1 MQNGSKNEGIQD
13 DRNFSGGMLDEMFLA
28 GNYGICSFLTNRMQD
43 SFKIHDRMQMKKG
56 KSQVTNV
63 TWSLTQGIKINILT
77 GTG

>member
-28 GNYGICSFLTNRMQD
+28 GNYGICSFLMNRMRD

-63 TWSLTQGIKINILT
+63 TWSLTRGIKINILT